1 MVNDTLVILPTFNE
15 RANLKRLVMELT
27 ELHGDIDIL
36 IVDDN
41 SPDGTGEIAES
52 LKSEKIHVLHR
63 SQKAGLGPA
72 YLAGFSWASSRK
84 NDHNNQHNQSFNQ
97 YEFVVEMDADGSH
110 HPAQL
115 GDLLAAA
122 KAGHE
127 LVIGTRWMP
136 GGSVHN
142 WPLARRL
149 ISRFGTW
156 YASAALKLPYKDLT
170 SGFRVLSM
178 KLVKEILQS
187 DMQASGYGFQIEVVA
202 LAAQLRMPIAQV
214 PIEFTE
220 RVDGQSKMNI
230 GIVFEA
236 WLKTTQWG
244 FKRILN
250 RR

>member
-1 MVNDTLVILPTFNE
+1 MVNNTLVILPTYNE
-15 RANLKRLVMELT
+15 RANLKRLVEELT
-27 ELHGDIDIL
+27 ELHDDIDIL

-72 YLAGFSWASSRK
+72 YLAGFSWASSRQTS
-84 NDHNNQHNQSFNQ
+84 DINQ
-97 YEFVVEMDADGSH
+97 YEFLVEMDADGSH

-115 GDLLAAA
+115 GELLGAA
-122 KAGHE
+122 KAGYD
-127 LVIGTRWMP
+127 LVIGTRWMT

-170 SGFRVLSM
+170 SGFRVLRM
-178 KLVKEILQS
+178 KLVKEILKS
-187 DMQASGYGFQIEVVA
+187 DLEASGYGFQIEVVA
-202 LAAQLRMPIAQV
+202 LAARHGMSITQV

-220 RVDGQSKMNI
+220 RVDGQSKMNT

>member
-1 MVNDTLVILPTFNE
+1 MVNNTLVILPTYNE
-15 RANLKRLVMELT
+15 RANLKWLVEELT
-27 ELHGDIDIL
+27 ELHDDIDIL

-72 YLAGFSWASSRK
+72 YLAGFSWASSRQTSG
-84 NDHNNQHNQSFNQ
+84 NNQ
-97 YEFVVEMDADGSH
+97 YEFLVEMDADGSH
-110 HPAQL
+110 HPSQL
-115 GDLLAAA
+115 GELLGAAA
-122 KAGHE
+122 AGND

-170 SGFRVLSM
+170 SGFRVLRM
-178 KLVKEILQS
+178 KLVKEILKS
-187 DMQASGYGFQIEVVA
+187 DLEASGYGFQIEVVA
-202 LAAQLRMPIAQV
+202 LAARHGMSITQV

-220 RVDGQSKMNI
+220 RVDGQSKMNT

-244 FKRILN
+244 FRRILN

>member
-1 MVNDTLVILPTFNE
+1 MVNNTLVILPTYNE
-15 RANLKRLVMELT
+15 RANLKWLVEELT
-27 ELHGDIDIL
+27 ELHDDIDIL

-63 SQKAGLGPA
+63 SQEAGLGPA
-72 YLAGFSWASSRK
+72 YLAGFSWASSRHI
-84 NDHNNQHNQSFNQ
+84 DHSNK
-97 YEFVVEMDADGSH
+97 YDFVVEMDADGSH
-110 HPAQL
+110 HPSQL
-115 GDLLAAA
+115 GELLGAA
-122 KAGHE
+122 KAGYD

-170 SGFRVLSM
+170 SGFRVLRM
-178 KLVKEILQS
+178 KLVKEILKS
-187 DMQASGYGFQIEVVA
+187 DLEASGYGFQIEVVA
-202 LAAQLRMPIAQV
+202 LAARHGMSITQV

-220 RVDGQSKMNI
+220 RVDGQSKMNT

-244 FKRILN
+244 FRRILN

>member
-1 MVNDTLVILPTFNE
+1 MVNNTLVILPTYNE
-15 RANLKRLVMELT
+15 RANLKWLVEELT
-27 ELHGDIDIL
+27 ELHDDIDIL

-72 YLAGFSWASSRK
+72 YLAGFSWASSRQTSG
-84 NDHNNQHNQSFNQ
+84 NNQ
-97 YEFVVEMDADGSH
+97 YEFLVEMDADGSH
-110 HPAQL
+110 HPSQL
-115 GDLLAAA
+115 GELLGAA
-122 KAGHE
+122 KAGYD

-170 SGFRVLSM
+170 SGFRVLRM
-178 KLVKEILQS
+178 KLVKEILKS
-187 DMQASGYGFQIEVVA
+187 DLEASGYGFQIEVVA
-202 LAAQLRMPIAQV
+202 LAARHGMSITQV

-220 RVDGQSKMNI
+220 RVDGQSKMNT

-244 FKRILN
+244 FRRILN

>member
-1 MVNDTLVILPTFNE
+1 MVNNTLVILPTYNE
-15 RANLKRLVMELT
+15 RANLKRLVEELT
-27 ELHGDIDIL
+27 ELHDDIDIL

-72 YLAGFSWASSRK
+72 YLAGFSWASSRQTSD
-84 NDHNNQHNQSFNQ
+84 NNQ
-97 YEFVVEMDADGSH
+97 YEFLVEMDADGSH

-115 GDLLAAA
+115 GELLGAA
-122 KAGHE
+122 KAGYD
-127 LVIGTRWMP
+127 LVIGTRWMT

-170 SGFRVLSM
+170 SGFRVLRM
-178 KLVKEILQS
+178 KLVKEILKS
-187 DMQASGYGFQIEVVA
+187 DLEASGYGFQIEVVA
-202 LAAQLRMPIAQV
+202 LAARHGMSITQV

-220 RVDGQSKMNI
+220 RVDGQSKMNT

>member
-1 MVNDTLVILPTFNE
+1 MVNNTLVILPTYNE
-15 RANLKRLVMELT
+15 RANLKRLVEELT
-27 ELHGDIDIL
+27 ELHDDIDIL

-72 YLAGFSWASSRK
+72 YLAGFSWASSRQTS
-84 NDHNNQHNQSFNQ
+84 DNNL
-97 YEFVVEMDADGSH
+97 YEFLVEMDADGSH

-115 GDLLAAA
+115 GELLGAA
-122 KAGHE
+122 KAGYD

-170 SGFRVLSM
+170 SGFRVLRM
-178 KLVKEILQS
+178 KLVKEILKS
-187 DMQASGYGFQIEVVA
+187 DLEASGYGFQIEVVA
-202 LAAQLRMPIAQV
+202 LAARHGMSITQV

-220 RVDGQSKMNI
+220 RVDGQSKMNT

>member
-1 MVNDTLVILPTFNE
+1 MVNNTLVILPTYNE
-15 RANLKRLVMELT
+15 RANLKRLVEELT
-27 ELHGDIDIL
+27 ELHDDIDIL

-72 YLAGFSWASSRK
+72 YLAGFSWASSRQTSD
-84 NDHNNQHNQSFNQ
+84 NNQ
-97 YEFVVEMDADGSH
+97 YEFLVEMDADGSH

-115 GDLLAAA
+115 GELLGAA
-122 KAGHE
+122 KAGYD

-142 WPLARRL
+142 WPLSRRL

-170 SGFRVLSM
+170 SGFRVLRM
-178 KLVKEILQS
+178 KLVKEILKS
-187 DMQASGYGFQIEVVA
+187 DLEASGYGFQIEVVA
-202 LAAQLRMPIAQV
+202 LAARHGMSITQV

-220 RVDGQSKMNI
+220 RVDGQSKMNT

>member
-1 MVNDTLVILPTFNE
+1 MVNNTLVILPTYNE
-15 RANLKRLVMELT
+15 RANLKKLVEELT
-27 ELHGDIDIL
+27 TLHDDIDIL

-72 YLAGFSWASSRK
+72 YLAGFSWASSRQ
-84 NDHNNQHNQSFNQ
+84 NNHSDH

-115 GDLLAAA
+115 GDLLRVA
-122 KAGHE
+122 KAGYD

-178 KLVKEILQS
+178 NLIKEILQS
-187 DMQASGYGFQIEVVA
+187 DVEASGYGFQIEVVA
-202 LAAQLRMPIAQV
+202 LAAQHGARIAQV

-220 RVDGQSKMNI
+220 RVDGQSKMSI